1 MDIAGLSM
9 ALAQVNT
16 QNDVGVAM
24 LSKALDVNDQQGE
37 AMIDMM
43 NKSASMELSVNPNV
57 GGNFDMRI

>member
-24 LSKALDVNDQQGE
+24 LSKALDVNEEQGN

-43 NKSASMELSVNPNV
+43 NKSAMELSINPSV
-57 GGNFDMRI
+57 GGNFDMTV